1 MATKQPNNEVAK
13 RDTTTGRF
21 LPGAPG
27 SRNGGRPMLPPEL
40 KALCQGAAPEAIAV
54 AIKLYK
60 DEQQP
65 AGARIKACEVILDR
79 AYGKAP
85 QSVDVTTGG
94 EQIQQVTIVEI
105 VSPALPLRQAALP
118 EPE

>member
-1 MATKQPNNEVAK
+1 MSTPDAPIKRIDSGRDAK
-13 RDTTTGRF
+13 GRWAVGNK
-21 LPGAPG
+21 PVSP
-27 SRNGGRPMLPPEL
+27 GRPMLPPEL
-40 KALCQGAAPEAIAV
+40 KAMCQGAAPEAIAV

-105 VSPALPLRQAALP
+105 VSPALPLRQTALP